1 MAQRLMY
8 TPHVKT
14 SEEKLAEAQN
24 DSNAA
29 LLEGLELLREL
40 HEAGVLET
48 LVKLVR
54 GGEGLLGK
62 TLHVLE
68 GDSSTRL
75 IRNVLE
81 LTRTASEIDPEALGS
96 IGRAASAGISEGA
109 KRVQKGDGVGL
120 GELLGLLKDRDVQV
134 ALGAL
139 FGTLKGFGRSLR
151 DSNGE
156 TTETPAQRR
165 PEQPLNE
172 NRTARK
178 NQKK

>member
-14 SEEKLAEAQN
+14 SEEKLAAAQH

-48 LVKLVR
+48 LVKVVR

-62 TLHVLE
+62 TLHILE

-75 IRNVLE
+75 IRNALE
-81 LTRTASEIDPEALGS
+81 LLRTASEIDPEALSS
-96 IGRAASAGISEGA
+96 IGRAANAGITEGA
-109 KRVQKGDGVGL
+109 KRVQKGEGVGL
-120 GELLGLLKDRDVQV
+120 GELIGLLKDRDVQV

-156 TTETPAQRR
+156 NLESATQRR
-165 PEQPLNE
+165 PDEELNK
-172 NRTARK
+172 NRAV
-178 NQKK
+178 KKSKKK

>member
-14 SEEKLAEAQN
+14 SEEKLAEAQH

-29 LLEGLELLREL
+29 LLEGLALLREL
-40 HEAGVLET
+40 HDAGVLET

-62 TLHVLE
+62 ALHVLE

-75 IRNVLE
+75 IRNFLE
-81 LTRTASEIDPEALGS
+81 LLRTTSEIDPEAFGALGK
-96 IGRAASAGISEGA
+96 AATAGIGEGA
-109 KRVQKGDGVGL
+109 KRVQKGEGVGL

-156 TTETPAQRR
+156 TQETSAQRR
-165 PEQPLNE
+165 PDEELNK
-172 NRTARK
+172 NRAARK

>member
-14 SEEKLAEAQN
+14 SEEKLAAAQN

-40 HEAGVLET
+40 QEAGVLET

-54 GGEGLLGK
+54 GGEGLAGK
-62 TLHVLE
+62 ALHILE

-75 IRNVLE
+75 IRNFLE
-81 LTRTASEIDPEALGS
+81 LLRTTSELDPDAVGS
-96 IGRAASAGISEGA
+96 LGRAANAGLIEGA
-109 KRVQKGDGVGL
+109 KRVQKGEGVGL

-151 DSNGE
+151 DSSGE

-172 NRTARK
+172 N
-178 NQKK
+178 KKRRAQAGK